1 MDTTLMRDDTPP
13 RTSSPGGR
21 REMSQLLSRLGAERR
36 LLAME
41 TYAERNGFCR
51 LALGD
56 GRHLT
61 VSARL
66 GGGFHYRLSRGAIHD
81 GTYEERYVS
90 PAEAATVLHSHP
102 EAI

>member
-1 MDTTLMRDDTPP
+1 MDTTLLEDDTPP

-21 REMSQLLSRLGAERR
+21 RELSQLLSRLGAERR

-66 GGGFHYRLSRGAIHD
+66 GGGFHYRLSRGAIHE
-81 GTYEERYVS
+81 GTYEDRYVS
-90 PAEAATVLHSHP
+90 PQEAATVLHANP
-102 EAI
+102 EAA